1 MDSSWGYVRVFLF
14 IRYKKMFS
22 IVWKLIILYLCESNI
37 EFYMRVKEIPILL
50 LTGYLGSGKTTL
62 VNHILSNK
70 RGIKFAV
77 IVNDIGEVNI
87 DADLI
92 QKGDCR
98 KERRKLGST
107 SERLYLLYFEDGFG
121 GADR

>member
-1 MDSSWGYVRVFLF
+1 
-14 IRYKKMFS
+14 MFS

-87 DADLI
+87 HTAG
-92 QKGDCR
+92 GDCR

>member
-1 MDSSWGYVRVFLF
+1 
-14 IRYKKMFS
+14 MFS

-70 RGIKFAV
+70 HTAG
-77 IVNDIGEVNI
+77 
-87 DADLI
+87 
-92 QKGDCR
+92 GDCR

>member
-1 MDSSWGYVRVFLF
+1 
-14 IRYKKMFS
+14 MFS

-77 IVNDIGEVNI
+77 IGNNLFGCIF
-87 DADLI
+87 
-92 QKGDCR
+92 
-98 KERRKLGST
+98 
-107 SERLYLLYFEDGFG
+107 YFILRSVMFVFEPLK
-121 GADR
+121 